1 MSLPAEKE
9 VDREIDTE
17 IVTDRAAKDD
27 LLRDRLVKIL
37 LKTTEK
43 I

>member
-9 VDREIDTE
+9 VDREIDTG

-27 LLRDRLVKIL
+27 LLQDRLVKIR